1 MQRHKW
7 RGEGR
12 SFGIVCCVVNESRT
26 GSFELV
32 SAAGVNTSFI
42 SFGENDAIFAGK
54 LIPCAT
60 M

>member
-1 MQRHKW
+1 M
-7 RGEGR
+7 
-12 SFGIVCCVVNESRT
+12 NESRT